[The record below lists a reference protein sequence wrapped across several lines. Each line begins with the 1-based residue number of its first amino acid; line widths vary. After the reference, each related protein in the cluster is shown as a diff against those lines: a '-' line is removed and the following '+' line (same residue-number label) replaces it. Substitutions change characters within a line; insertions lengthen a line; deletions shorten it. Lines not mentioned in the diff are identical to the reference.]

1 MKCKKCGA
9 EIAEGSLYC
18 DKCGEDIHIV
28 PEYDAEEFNLVQS
41 ISTFFEELGRT
52 DEQSEVT
59 DSTLKCRLNKRIVLF
74 VCIFLVTILI
84 IGAGIFLWCR
94 YSFAFQ
100 MKRANAYVVAAEYE
114 KAEAACNRAIV
125 LDEQSVNAKL
135 VLADIYYAQ
144 NKFSD
149 YEHLLT
155 AVTEDKSG
163 QTGELLSAYEKL
175 IAFYCEQNRHMDVT
189 LLLSKCTNQ
198 DIRNSLKSYIVE
210 APSADLTEGTY
221 RSVQVLKL
229 DAAAGTTIYYTL
241 DGSQPGISSTVYNMP
256 IILENGKHEIRT
268 ICVNE
273 TGIPSMTVIY
283 EYDIHIDKLLAPTVF
298 PVSGEYNQPQ
308 LIEIEGNI
316 DNIFYTLNGDHP
328 DDTSEVYTSPIA
340 MPVGN
345 SVFKF
350 VRIENGNY
358 SEMVERKYYLE
369 LTDAISV
376 SDAVKVVMEYMLD
389 KGKIRDY
396 EGHVDDLGSK
406 LIYNYQY
413 VISLTDKGSFYIIN
427 ESFVDYDGSVTPT
440 GDEYAVDIYSGKL
453 YGLELDMYYNYEL
466 VEIES
471 ES

>member
-41 ISTFFEELGRT
+41 ISTFFEELGKT
-52 DEQSEVT
+52 DEQTEGT
-59 DSTLKCRLNKRIVLF
+59 DIVLKQKWNKRIIFYVFLF
-74 VCIFLVTILI
+74 VMIFIMIV
-84 IGAGIFLWCR
+84 AGIFLWCK
-94 YSFAFQ
+94 YSFAYQ
-100 MKRANAYVVAAEYE
+100 MKRANAYATTGAYE

-144 NKFSD
+144 NNLSD
-149 YEHLLT
+149 YEHLLI
-155 AVTEDKSG
+155 AVIDAGSG
-163 QTGELLSAYEKL
+163 QTEEVLSAYERL

-198 DIRNSLKSYIVE
+198 DIRNSLNAYLVE
-210 APSADLTEGTY
+210 APKADLTEGTY

-229 DAAAGTTIYYTL
+229 DAAEGTTIYYTL

-273 TGIPSMTVIY
+273 AGIPSMTVIY
-283 EYDIHIDKLLAPTVF
+283 EYDIHIDKLLEPTIF
-298 PVSGEYNQPQ
+298 PVSGTYNQPQ
-308 LIEIEGNI
+308 LIEIDGNI
-316 DNIFYTLNGDHP
+316 DNVYYTTDGTHP
-328 DDTSEVYTSPIA
+328 DDTSAVYTSPIA

-345 SVFKF
+345 STFKF
-350 VRIENGNY
+350 VRIENDNY
-358 SEMVERKYYLE
+358 SEMVERKYHLE

-376 SDAVKVVMEYMLD
+376 SDAVNVVTEYMLQ
-389 KGKIRDY
+389 KGKIKDY
-396 EGHVDDLGSK
+396 EGYVDDLGAK

-413 VISLTDKGSFYIIN
+413 VISLTEKGSFYIIN
-427 ESFVDYDGSVTPT
+427 ESFVDHDGSVTPT
-440 GDEYAVDIYSGKL
+440 GDAYAVDIYSGKL